1 MKYGVSFHASDASN
15 CTKFAS
21 YRTTTQKPQELEH
34 KTREGTQ
41 IMTKPEVLVID
52 DDKLVADTLVMV
64 LRVNGFEANAVYSG
78 EAGVEFAKNRSF
90 EILLIDV
97 VMNPMNGIETAIEIR
112 KLLPN
117 CKILLFSGNIN
128 TGALLADA
136 LSHGYEFEI
145 LAKPVHPTVLI
156 EALRS
161 FTTA

>member
-1 MKYGVSFHASDASN
+1 
-15 CTKFAS
+15 
-21 YRTTTQKPQELEH
+21 
-34 KTREGTQ
+34 
-41 IMTKPEVLVID
+41 MTKPEVLVID

-78 EAGVEFAKNRSF
+78 EAGLEFAKNRSF

-97 VMNPMNGIETAIEIR
+97 VMNPMNGIEAAIEIR

-128 TGALLADA
+128 ADALLADA
-136 LSHGYEFEI
+136 LSRGYEFEI
-145 LAKPVHPTVLI
+145 LAKPVHPTVHI